1 MNKLTWKKT
10 IGKLGGVARSTARQA
25 QTYSS
30 KASVKLGEARKRAV
44 DYGERVNRNTRD
56 SALLN
61 PYGFNPVGAAKKT
74 KKKSKSKT
82 RAGSTQTVIIIKSG
96 RRKTKKRSTQ
106 QRQGFSLI

>member
-1 MNKLTWKKT
+1 MTWKKT

-30 KASVKLGEARKRAV
+30 KAGVKLGEARKRAV

-56 SALLN
+56 SPLLSST
-61 PYGFNPVGAAKKT
+61 GFKTRDVAKKT
-74 KKKSKSKT
+74 KPKSKAKT
-82 RAGSTQTVIIIKSG
+82 RSGTQTQTVIIIKSG
-96 RRKTKKRSTQ
+96 GRKTKKRRTQ

>member
-1 MNKLTWKKT
+1 MTWKKT

-56 SALLN
+56 SPLLSST
-61 PYGFNPVGAAKKT
+61 GFKTQDVAKKT
-74 KKKSKSKT
+74 KKKSKAKT
-82 RAGSTQTVIIIKSG
+82 RGGTQTVIIIKSG
-96 RRKTKKRSTQ
+96 GRKTKKRRTQ